1 MKETGIQNEIRN
13 ALAGECMLFRANVGT
28 AWTGNDIRKLANGA
42 ILIMDPRP
50 FSTGLPKGFSDLFG
64 LVTVEITPE
73 MVGQRFARFL
83 AGEVKTATGRKR
95 KEQGPFLDAIKR
107 AGGLSD
113 VWRSPADA
121 LRTIGK

>member
-1 MKETGIQNEIRN
+1 MRETGIQNEIRN
-13 ALAGECMLFRANVGT
+13 AMAGHCMLFRANVGT
-28 AWTGNDIRKLANGA
+28 AWTGNDIKRLPDGS
-42 ILIMDPRP
+42 ILIRDPRP
-50 FSTGLPKGFSDLFG
+50 FSTGLPAGFSDLFG
-64 LVTVEITPE
+64 LVTVTITPE
-73 MVGQRFARFL
+73 MVGQKFAQFL

-95 KEQGPFLDAIKR
+95 KEQGPFLAAIKK